1 MKKIIRLTE
10 DDLTRIVRRVINEK
24 TDYASEEIPSD
35 VCAELPNQKLESM
48 EMELG
53 KMLPG
58 ASVEGMSGDIVGGVI
73 NKLQATPEQ
82 KKTLRPQLDQFV
94 ESLKGLKLKDL
105 MRKLSGL
112 KQRLK
117 GGSLTE
123 QGIDPSAKG
132 PAGAIMITAL
142 VAIIIAWIINEVKNA
157 REYRKKR
164 KKPGVKRNAQCLNR
178 KF

>member
-10 DDLTRIVRRVINEK
+10 ADLTRIVRRVINEQ
-24 TDYASEEIPSD
+24 TNYEPEETITNP
-35 VCAELPNQKLESM
+35 CAELPEQELQRM

-58 ASVEGMSGDIVGGVI
+58 TSVEGISGDIVGGVI
-73 NKLQATPEQ
+73 NKLRATPEQ
-82 KKTLRPQLDQFV
+82 KKTLRPQLDQFA
-94 ESLKGLKLKDL
+94 ESLKGLKLNDL
-105 MRKLSGL
+105 MKKLSGL

-117 GGSLTE
+117 GDSLTE

-132 PAGAIMITAL
+132 PVGAIMLTAC
-142 VAIIIAWIINEVKNA
+142 VAIMIAWIINEVKIA

-164 KKPGVKRNAQCLNR
+164 KKRGVKRNAQCLNR